1 MIFYMVF
8 SEVPGAN
15 NQHRF

>member
-8 SEVPGAN
+8 SEVPAAN